1 MIKIDRS
8 SIQRMHPALG
18 TFVEISA
25 AANSPTKIEMAV
37 NQAFEEIACVEKL
50 MNFHQAQSDIGRINR
65 SRTVIEIHPWT
76 ARVIRLALKLAWDSA
91 HRFNPTVGGQLVEQG
106 RLPDPAMNFIASG
119 RAEDIELDGSWIRR
133 RRPVLLTLDGIAK
146 GWAVDRAIAR
156 LRACGMTDAVVNA
169 GGDWRC
175 FGSPRSIRL
184 DSEVGS
190 IFLGQLTNGACA
202 TSAAGRD
209 SERFPAQLISGG
221 KPVRSGQ
228 WTVLAGQ
235 AWLADALTKV
245 AAATPMDDAPDQ
257 IRRLGGQLLNL
268 DSGRDHT
275 CLRDA

>member
-1 MIKIDRS
+1 MIRIDRS
-8 SIQRMHPALG
+8 SIQRMRPALG
-18 TFVEISA
+18 TYVEITA
-25 AANSPTKIEMAV
+25 AANSPSKIEMAV
-37 NQAFEEIACVEKL
+37 NQAFEEITRVETL
-50 MNFHQAQSDIGRINR
+50 MSFHQAQSDIGRINR

-76 ARVIRLALKLAWDSA
+76 ARVVRLALKLAWKSA

-106 RLPDPAMNFIASG
+106 RLPDPAMDFISSG
-119 RAEDIELDGSWIRR
+119 RAEDIELHGSWIRR

-156 LRACGMTDAVVNA
+156 LRACGVTDAVVNA

-175 FGSPRSIRL
+175 FGAPRSIRL
-184 DSEVGS
+184 DSEADGVS
-190 IFLGQLTNGACA
+190 LGQLTNGACA

-257 IRRLGGQLLNL
+257 IRQLGGLLLNS
-268 DSGRDHT
+268 DSESRYI

>member
-1 MIKIDRS
+1 MINTDRRH
-8 SIQRMHPALG
+8 IHRMRPALG

-25 AANSPTKIEMAV
+25 ATNSPAKIETAV
-37 NQAFEEIACVEKL
+37 NQAFEEITRVEML
-50 MNFHQAQSDIGRINR
+50 MSFHQAQSDIGRVNR
-65 SRTVIEIHPWT
+65 SRTAIKIHPWT
-76 ARVIRLALKLAWDSA
+76 ARVVRLALKLARNSA
-91 HRFNPTVGGQLVEQG
+91 HRFNPTVGGQLVKQG
-106 RLPDPAMNFIASG
+106 HLPDPAMDFITSG

-156 LRACGMTDAVVNA
+156 LRACGVKDAVVNA

-175 FGSPRSIRL
+175 FGTPRSIRL
-184 DSEVGS
+184 DSEAGGVS
-190 IFLGQLTNGACA
+190 LGQLTNGACA

-209 SERFPAQLISGG
+209 FERFPAQLISGDQL
-221 KPVRSGQ
+221 VRTGQ

-257 IRRLGGQLLNL
+257 IRRLGGQLLN
-268 DSGRDHT
+268 SGSESGHIL
-275 CLRDA
+275 LRDA